1 MTVGFGA
8 TAGAGI
14 VVVPASTL
22 TIVKTVSGPV
32 PEGTTFT
39 VSIDCNISIIDNGLS
54 GTDHRTVKFDETGQT
69 TTYECDGEATAL
81 PGAVVAKANFTG

>member
-1 MTVGFGA
+1 MGHPAPIVFLAVATAALVTVGFGA

-39 VSIDCNISIIDNGLS
+39 VSIDCNLSIIDNGLS
-54 GTDHRTVKFDETGQT
+54 GPT
-69 TTYECDGEATAL
+69 TR
-81 PGAVVAKANFTG
+81 P